1 MRERLTRRSSHLW
14 FPFALILACGCGS
27 DGDGQASATAPD
39 DTVMDLTNAILTRV
53 STDCSDYADTYM
65 STVRDINRDLG
76 RRHLFIF
83 TRDRLCC

>member
-1 MRERLTRRSSHLW
+1 
-14 FPFALILACGCGS
+14 
-27 DGDGQASATAPD
+27 
-39 DTVMDLTNAILTRV
+39 MDLTNAILTRV